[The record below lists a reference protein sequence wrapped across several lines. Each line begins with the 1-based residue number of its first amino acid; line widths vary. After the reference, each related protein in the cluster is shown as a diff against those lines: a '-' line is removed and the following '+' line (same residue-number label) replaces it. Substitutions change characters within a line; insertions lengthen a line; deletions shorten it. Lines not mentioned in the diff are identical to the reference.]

1 VTSAR
6 TLVCAGLLLALA
18 TLAGALGAHTLRATL
33 APGRLELWE
42 TAVRYQFFQSL
53 GLIGVGLTL
62 RGAERGALATA
73 AVLIAAG
80 VLVFCG
86 SLYALALGAP
96 RVLGALT
103 PFGGLAW
110 IAGWLLFAYGA
121 WRPPHPR
128 S

>member
-1 VTSAR
+1 MSSAR
-6 TLVCAGLLLALA
+6 ALTCAGVLLALA
-18 TLAGALGAHTLRATL
+18 TVCGALGEHGLRGAL
-33 APGRLELWE
+33 SAERIELWE

-53 GLIGVGLTL
+53 GLLGVGLAL
-62 RGAERGALATA
+62 RGVERGALRAA

-80 VLVFCG
+80 VVVFCG

-96 RVLGALT
+96 RVAGALT

-110 IAGWLLFAYGA
+110 IAGWLVFAYGA
-121 WRPPHPR
+121 WRPAQLR

>member
-6 TLVCAGLLLALA
+6 TLLAAGVLLALA
-18 TLAGALGAHTLRATL
+18 TVCGALGEHALRPLPAE
-33 APGRLELWE
+33 RLQLWE

-53 GLIGVGLTL
+53 GLLGVGLTL
-62 RGAERGALATA
+62 RGVERGALAA
-73 AVLIAAG
+73 ASALIAAG
-80 VLVFCG
+80 VVVFCG

-96 RVLGALT
+96 RALGAL
-103 PFGGLAW
+103 PPLGGLAW

-121 WRPPHPR
+121 WRAPHVR